1 MIRFYEK
8 RKWFFGLSILIML
21 IGIAGVLIRG
31 IEMDIQFTGGSILKY
46 AYEGEIDTDR
56 AAALTEET
64 LGRNANAM
72 ESVTTVKSSDSDES
86 KNQKLLVL
94 DLSGTQN
101 LTQDEQDKLNKALAD
116 EFKDQK
122 LTFFEST
129 NVPPFIGAQ
138 FLRRSIIAVVLASVL
153 IVVYVWWSFRKIGGL
168 SAGVMALVALLH
180 DVVVVFFT
188 FVLFSIPLNDGFIA
202 VVLTILGFSI
212 NDTIVIYDRIREN
225 KTLMGPK
232 TPIRDIVNKS
242 ITQSLTRS
250 INTSAATFL
259 SILSVYIF
267 STAFGIESVRNFS
280 LPLMMGIVSGCY
292 STIFIAGPMWVM
304 WQQYKQKGRARAK
317 A

>member
-8 RKWFFGLSILIML
+8 RKWFFGLSALIML
-21 IGIAGVLIRG
+21 IGIVGIFIRG
-31 IEMDIQFTGGSILKY
+31 IEMDIQFTGGSIIKY
-46 AYEGEIDTDR
+46 SFEGEIDTDR

-72 ESVTTVKSSDSDES
+72 ESVTTIKSDSGQT

-101 LTQDEQDKLNKALAD
+101 LTQDEQDKLNEALSK

-122 LTFFEST
+122 LAFFEST

-138 FLRRSIIAVVLASVL
+138 FMRRSIIAVVLSSVL
-153 IVVYVWWSFRKIGGL
+153 IVLYVWWSFRKIGGL

-180 DVVVVFFT
+180 DVIVVFFT
-188 FVLFSIPLNDGFIA
+188 FVLFGIPLNDGFIA

-225 KTLMGPK
+225 KSIMGFK

-250 INTSAATFL
+250 INTNIATFL
-259 SILSVYIF
+259 SVLSVYIF
-267 STAFGIESVRNFS
+267 STVFGIESVRNFS
-280 LPLMMGIVSGCY
+280 LPLMTGVVSGCY
-292 STIFIAGPMWVM
+292 STIFIAGPLWVM
-304 WQQYKQKGRARAK
+304 WQQHKEKKRAK
-317 A
+317 AKA